1 MRRPA
6 QKHHPDPEKTP
17 EYAVP
22 SGPARKSPAYYRGRY
37 GGDAV
42 DGADYGKHCCKVTSR
57 VDVRCY
63 RSGNDDTSGSGDALD
78 KPHGYE
84 QLYVRCVYAA
94 CSGCKEQHEGRDKRR
109 LSTGAVAY
117 GTEYELA
124 DGQACHAG

>member
-6 QKHHPDPEKTP
+6 QEHHPDPEKTP

-57 VDVRCY
+57 ID
-63 RSGNDDTSGSGDALD
+63 
-78 KPHGYE
+78 
-84 QLYVRCVYAA
+84 VRCVYAA